1 MNEKKLKEQREI
13 RKGIRLSAVKT
24 LRDVFPEVDKLFVDV
39 ELSFSSSVGI
49 ETKKE
54 FHKILEGKDLFYLHF
69 DCLNVDCTGDGFD
82 LESIAQIAI
91 QSHSIQSGILKCTG
105 KEDWK
110 YLKSSGCSCQSYLK
124 YVVRPQF
131 LPNEDTD

>member
-1 MNEKKLKEQREI
+1 MRRLRNESQLVQNRKIRAIMNEKKLKEQREI

-54 FHKILEGKDLFYLHF
+54 FHKILEGKDLFYL
-69 DCLNVDCTGDGFD
+69 T
-82 LESIAQIAI
+82 
-91 QSHSIQSGILKCTG
+91 
-105 KEDWK
+105 
-110 YLKSSGCSCQSYLK
+110 
-124 YVVRPQF
+124 
-131 LPNEDTD
+131 